1 MLTLS
6 HGQASV
12 ERSFSVNENLM
23 VENLKVSS
31 LIAQRIIYDHMKSEE
46 LNPETTDITKHLVVG
61 VMSAKRKYTAHL
73 EEQKKTKKLS
83 DKEKRQKALQDDIDE
98 VLQKKRA
105 LEKMCDPLQVDFE
118 NLVSE
123 AETKNDMT
131 YVVKANALKRK
142 VNEKSEEM
150 KKLEETA
157 KEIMAKKRRF
167 V

>member
-1 MLTLS
+1 MT
-6 HGQASV
+6 
-12 ERSFSVNENLM
+12 
-23 VENLKVSS
+23 
-31 LIAQRIIYDHMKSEE
+31 
-46 LNPETTDITKHLVVG
+46 
-61 VMSAKRKYTAHL
+61 
-73 EEQKKTKKLS
+73 
-83 DKEKRQKALQDDIDE
+83 
-98 VLQKKRA
+98 KKRA
-105 LEKMCDPLQVDFE
+105 LEKMYDSLQVDFE

-157 KEIMAKKRRF
+157 KELMAKKRKR

>member
-1 MLTLS
+1 
-6 HGQASV
+6 
-12 ERSFSVNENLM
+12 
-23 VENLKVSS
+23 
-31 LIAQRIIYDHMKSEE
+31 MKSKE
-46 LNPETTDITKHLVVG
+46 LNPETIDITKHLVG
-61 VMSAKRKYTAHL
+61 VRSAKQKYTAHL

-105 LEKMCDPLQVDFE
+105 LEKMCESLQVDFE

-123 AETKNDMT
+123 AETKNDMIH
-131 YVVKANALKRK
+131 VVTANVLKRK

-150 KKLEETA
+150 KNLEETA
-157 KEIMAKKRRF
+157 KELMAKKRKF

>member
-1 MLTLS
+1 M
-6 HGQASV
+6 
-12 ERSFSVNENLM
+12 
-23 VENLKVSS
+23 
-31 LIAQRIIYDHMKSEE
+31 
-46 LNPETTDITKHLVVG
+46 
-61 VMSAKRKYTAHL
+61 
-73 EEQKKTKKLS
+73 KTKRLS

-105 LEKMCDPLQVDFE
+105 LEKMCDSLQVDFE

-142 VNEKSEEM
+142 VSEKSEEM

-157 KEIMAKKRRF
+157 KELMAKKTKF

>member
-1 MLTLS
+1 M
-6 HGQASV
+6 
-12 ERSFSVNENLM
+12 
-23 VENLKVSS
+23 
-31 LIAQRIIYDHMKSEE
+31 
-46 LNPETTDITKHLVVG
+46 
-61 VMSAKRKYTAHL
+61 
-73 EEQKKTKKLS
+73 KTKRLS

-105 LEKMCDPLQVDFE
+105 LEKMCDSLQVDFE

-150 KKLEETA
+150 KKIEETA
-157 KEIMAKKRRF
+157 KELMAKKTKF